1 LSKAKS
7 LKLDHGLFVFGVD
20 RGFVIKGKAHGHK
33 SSDRGYS
40 NVADFKAGRNYGE
53 PQLETHDLDQ

>member
-1 LSKAKS
+1 MSKAKS

-33 SSDRGYS
+33 SSDRGYPAVVIWREDATG
-40 NVADFKAGRNYGE
+40 NAPTEWPGR
-53 PQLETHDLDQ
+53 QR